1 MKNRCPVCKKM
12 VEAPRKK
19 EPEEAEF
26 FPFCSRRCKLI
37 DLGAW
42 LDAEYK
48 ITSELKSQN
57 STEQADTSQQASTDG
72 Q

>member
-1 MKNRCPVCKKM
+1 MKNRCPVCRKT
-12 VEAPRKK
+12 VRAPRKK
-19 EPEEAEF
+19 GPEEAEF
-26 FPFCSRRCKLI
+26 FPFCSRRCKLV

-48 ITSELKSQN
+48 ITSDLKSQN
-57 STEQADTSQQASTDG
+57 STEQADTSQQASADG